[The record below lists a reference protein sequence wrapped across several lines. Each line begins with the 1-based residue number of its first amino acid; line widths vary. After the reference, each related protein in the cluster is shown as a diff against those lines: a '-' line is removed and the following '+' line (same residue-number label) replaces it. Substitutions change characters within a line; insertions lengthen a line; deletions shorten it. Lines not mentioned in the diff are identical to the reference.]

1 MPLQRG
7 ATEARI
13 PDVDP
18 AASGFDWQFLDADAA
33 ERLAFPDARAAL
45 SAADAEPVA
54 PRNRL
59 RSVHLALG
67 PDGRRYFLKRFDGVQ
82 WKNLWRNLT
91 TAPRAGREGPREA
104 AVAAA
109 IRRAGHG
116 APRPV
121 AIGCRGRASL
131 LLLAEVPG
139 MSFSDRIRTGRADL
153 TLADRIATHC
163 GRLLADGFRLP
174 DLSADHVFIDGDD
187 ADVGAQLAV
196 LDLHEGSLGP
206 ADRRTLR
213 RVLRRFA
220 RSVAGL
226 PVRRRHALRFA
237 ARLCRAAGLASV
249 SRAVIASL
257 PPFDTHARYDHG
269 LRSNRY
275 ATRAPRRAARE
286 IRLLQRVWP
295 GVRGDSV
302 LDAPCGAGRLRAPL
316 EEAGAVWTGADR
328 SAAMLDQSKRA
339 VEAAGL
345 RRALC
350 RADALALPFADR
362 SFDGVVVF
370 RFLHHLPPSA
380 AERAVAEACR
390 VADRFVVISFFHK
403 VSTHHLQR
411 RVQGLV
417 RRRAPNRFAITCAT
431 MDRWMR
437 AQGFRRR
444 AVAAQMPFLRD
455 LWVTAYERR

>member
-13 PDVDP
+13 PGVDP

-33 ERLAFPDARAAL
+33 ERSAFPDARAAL
-45 SAADAEPVA
+45 AAAVAEPVA

-59 RSVHLALG
+59 RSVHLVVG

-104 AVAAA
+104 AVAGAL
-109 IRRAGHG
+109 RRAGHG

-121 AIGCRGRASL
+121 AVGCRGRASL

-139 MSFSDRIRTGRADL
+139 TPFADRIRTGLADR
-153 TLADRIATHC
+153 TLADRVAAHC
-163 GRLLADGFRLP
+163 GQLLAEGFRLP
-174 DLSADHVFIDGDD
+174 DLSADHVFVDGAD
-187 ADVGAQLAV
+187 ADTAELTV

-226 PVRRRHALRFA
+226 PVRRSHALRFA
-237 ARLCRAAGLASV
+237 VRLCRAAGLASA
-249 SRAVIASL
+249 SRTVIASL

-269 LRSNRY
+269 LRSTRY
-275 ATRAPRRAARE
+275 ATRAPRRAAQE
-286 IRLLQRVWP
+286 IRLLKRVWP
-295 GVRGDSV
+295 GVPGDSV

-316 EEAGAVWTGADR
+316 EAAGAVWTGADR
-328 SAAMLDQSKRA
+328 SAAMLDESRRA

-345 RRALC
+345 TRSLC
-350 RADALALPFADR
+350 RADALALPFAER

-370 RFLHHLPPSA
+370 RFLHHLPPAA

-411 RVQGLV
+411 RVEGLV
-417 RRRAPNRFAITCAT
+417 RGRAPNRFAITCAT
-431 MDRWMR
+431 MDRWMH

-444 AVAAQMPFLRD
+444 AAAAQTPFLRD
-455 LWVTAYERR
+455 LWVTAYERA